1 MQCRDCGDTIS
12 AERLEVF
19 PDAEFCVKC
28 SGRHTKKVV
37 GFLVFGHKTGGEL
50 MMVNRND
57 KEKLRLAV
65 RANRRSR

>member
-1 MQCRDCGDTIS
+1 MQCRDCGDCVD

-19 PDAEFCVKC
+19 PDAEYCVRC
-28 SGRHTKKVV
+28 SGRHTGRVV

-50 MMVNRND
+50 VMINGND
-57 KEKLRLAV
+57 KEKLRLAG